1 MHTAAATR
9 FTTGHVGLNVS
20 DLGRAARFYQEVFGF
35 GVIGRSDEPGREYA
49 FLAQDGDLV
58 LTLWRQ
64 SAGRASAD
72 RPVLHH
78 LSFRVASLDQVREV
92 EARLRGLGVVIHHDS
107 IVAHREGA
115 ESGGLF
121 FEDPDGIR
129 LEVFTPAGLSEHR
142 APHGGA
148 PTCGF
153 F

>member
-1 MHTAAATR
+1 MPTAATTR

-20 DLGRAARFYQEVFGF
+20 DLGRAVRFYQDVFGF
-35 GVIGRSDEPGREYA
+35 EVVGRSDEPGREYA

-64 SAGRASAD
+64 SAGQAAAD
-72 RPVLHH
+72 RPGLHH
-78 LSFRVASLDQVREV
+78 LSLRVASLEQVREV
-92 EARLRGLGVVIHHDS
+92 EARLRARGAVIHHDG

-129 LEVFTPAGLSEHR
+129 LEVFTPMGLSEHR